1 MKDKIRS
8 QKGFAVS
15 DGLIAILIIALFAS
29 LIANISYNMYLAN
42 SSVKRMSKAT
52 GYIVDVFEYIDKI
65 YYDEVTIE
73 KLTDY
78 FNNKYYIDNN
88 NPEVKLVASEAEE
101 TNTPFKVEL
110 ALENYNQIPGNE
122 DKIDLVKEITIK
134 VTYKLGNKS
143 QTIQMKRIKQRENL
157 EIPNK
162 PDLGA
167 IELQVGEFIYPIKK
181 VNEEWVVCDN
191 RDSSWYNYENGNWA
205 IVLKTNR
212 ELEVDEKI
220 DVYNLEAGE
229 KIYGWIPRYA
239 YDTTNNELKFLFRNT
254 NKTKNETEEKLEDI
268 NQEKYKIPEDFRTK
282 EKELDGIWVYDYE
295 TEAYKN
301 LEKAYGFK
309 DRI

>member
-1 MKDKIRS
+1 MKDKIRN

-15 DGLIAILIIALFAS
+15 DGLIAILIIALFTS
-29 LIANISYNMYLAN
+29 LIANISYNIYLAN

-143 QTIQMKRIKQRENL
+143 QIIQMKRIKQRENL

-162 PDLGA
+162 PDFSA
-167 IELQVGEFIYPIKK
+167 IELQAGEFIYSIKE
-181 VNEEWVVCDN
+181 VNEEWIVCNN
-191 RDSSWYNYENGNWA
+191 RDSSWYNYEIGNWA

-212 ELEVDEKI
+212 ELVVGEKI
-220 DVYNLEAGE
+220 DLYNLGTDE

-239 YDTTNNELKFLFRNT
+239 YDATNNELKFLFRNT
-254 NKTKNETEEKLEDI
+254 DKTKDETEEKLVDI
-268 NQEKYKIPEDFRTK
+268 NKEKYIVQAEFI
-282 EKELDGIWVYDYE
+282 EGLEGIWIEDYS
-295 TEAYKN
+295 TGAYKN

-309 DRI
+309 NRV